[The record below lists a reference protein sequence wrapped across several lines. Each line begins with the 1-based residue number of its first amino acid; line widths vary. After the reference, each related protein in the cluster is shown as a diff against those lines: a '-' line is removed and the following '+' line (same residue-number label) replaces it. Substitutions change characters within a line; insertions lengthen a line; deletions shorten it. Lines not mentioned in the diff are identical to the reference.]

1 MIKTMKKV
9 YPYENPETEVIR
21 FCFNESV
28 LLNGS
33 PNGIDPVPE
42 DDDPFNFD

>member
-1 MIKTMKKV
+1 MIMMKKV
-9 YPYENPETEVIR
+9 FPYENPETEVMD
-21 FCFNESV
+21 N
-28 LLNGS
+28 S